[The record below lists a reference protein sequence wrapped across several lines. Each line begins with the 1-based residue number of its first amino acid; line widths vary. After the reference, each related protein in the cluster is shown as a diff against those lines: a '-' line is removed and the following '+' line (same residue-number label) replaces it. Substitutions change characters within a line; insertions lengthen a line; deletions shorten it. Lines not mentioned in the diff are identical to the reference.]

1 MDFLEF
7 AITVFLAD
15 RLASIDEEAEA
26 FGRLNSEIEELKS
39 EVENLRA
46 ELE

>member
-7 AITVFLAD
+7 AITALLAD

-26 FGRLNSEIEELKS
+26 FGRLQSEIEELKS
-39 EVENLRA
+39 EIESLRTDD
-46 ELE
+46 E